1 MTKTTAIHTKIKT
14 RGYFSATA
22 VQHNYVAHKSL
33 YTILENKTRSYMYI
47 LYSRNAIF
55 LKLKRKKI
63 KSTSLVWRAEG
74 LHTRV
79 CVSNIIMVAVVSEK
93 KYICRKARFNALGAR
108 YAIIKFKQ
116 GDDFIF
122 PQTIYYILYVFV
134 RVYKYILFKRSET
147 VEMPSA
153 TPRPIEQRRGKLSL
167 EFFLTSAT
175 PLAVVKL
182 ELVGGGWLWR

>member
-1 MTKTTAIHTKIKT
+1 M
-14 RGYFSATA
+14 
-22 VQHNYVAHKSL
+22 L
-33 YTILENKTRSYMYI
+33 
-47 LYSRNAIF
+47 
-55 LKLKRKKI
+55 
-63 KSTSLVWRAEG
+63 RAEG
-74 LHTRV
+74 WHTRL

-93 KYICRKARFNALGAR
+93 KYICRIARFNALGAR

-122 PQTIYYILYVFV
+122 PQTIYYILYVLV
-134 RVYKYILFKRSET
+134 RVYKYILFKRSKT

-182 ELVGGGWLWR
+182 ELLGGGWLWPGGSEVYRYRHHHHHHQLQWIFNVDTSSEESARATYLFFSLYIRK